1 MRKTI
6 ICCALAVFALSSA
19 GCCRLCCWQRG
30 GSFYNGYCYP
40 AMPPPA
46 IAPQQAVPTQ
56 TYAQPYAQPC
66 ACQ

>member
-1 MRKTI
+1 M
-6 ICCALAVFALSSA
+6 
-19 GCCRLCCWQRG
+19 CCWQRG

-46 IAPQQAVPTQ
+46 IAPQQVVPTQ
-56 TYAQPYAQPC
+56 AGYAQPC

>member
-56 TYAQPYAQPC
+56 TYTQPYAQPC